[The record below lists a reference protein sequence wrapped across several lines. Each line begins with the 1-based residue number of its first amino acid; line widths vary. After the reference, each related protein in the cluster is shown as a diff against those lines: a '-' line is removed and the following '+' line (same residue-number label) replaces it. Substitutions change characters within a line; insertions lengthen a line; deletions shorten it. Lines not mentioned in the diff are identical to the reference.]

1 MKRNCGCGSAKS
13 SWGSTM
19 NSNMSANQMS
29 PYSTS
34 GSNQMSPYSTAG
46 SNQMSS
52 YGMSSNMVSPAA
64 SNSLSP
70 IVYPEQNIYKNFYHT
85 ATQPIVHPF
94 NIINQ
99 HHTIPCPEHFC
110 TYNVKD
116 VDCGVRSV
124 RGNRKGRRR

>member
-13 SWGSTM
+13 SYG
-19 NSNMSANQMS
+19 SNMSPYSAASANQMA
-29 PYSTS
+29 PYSTA
-34 GSNQMSPYSTAG
+34 GANQMSPYSTAG
-46 SNQMSS
+46 ANQMSS
-52 YGMSSNMVSPAA
+52 YGMSSGMVSPAA

-70 IVYPEQNIYKNFYHT
+70 IVCPEKNVYNNVYHT
-85 ATQPIVHPF
+85 ASQPIIHPV

-116 VDCGVRSV
+116 VDCGVRSS
-124 RGNRKGRRR
+124 RKKRRR